1 MSREPLDMDLDDFVP
16 RPKAEKPALNRK
28 KAVAVSQFPSR
39 EAEDETQF
47 NIRCP
52 TSVQTRFRALAK
64 SEGLKQGKLL
74 EKALDAFE
82 RELDE

>member
-1 MSREPLDMDLDDFVP
+1 MSRQPLDMDLGDFAP
-16 RPKAEKPALNRK
+16 RPKAAKPPLNRK
-28 KAVAVSQFPSR
+28 KAAAVSQFPSR

-52 TSVQTRFRALAK
+52 VSVQSRFRTIAK

-82 RELDE
+82 RELGN

>member
-1 MSREPLDMDLDDFVP
+1 MSRRPLDMDLDDFAP
-16 RPKAEKPALNRK
+16 RPRAEKPTLNRK
-28 KAVAVSQFPSR
+28 KAAAVSQFPSR

-52 TSVQTRFRALAK
+52 VSIQSKFRALAK

-82 RELDE
+82 RGLGE